1 MAIDFPSS
9 PTIGQTYTYNGRSWE
24 WNGEGWE
31 VYQGTFYPGA
41 GIAVSTG
48 TAWDTSKN
56 VPTGDVV
63 GTSDTQTLSNKTIT
77 SRVSSGAS
85 TTSPLAWN
93 SDNYDEYIYTALA
106 NDLTLSADAGTP
118 TNGRKIIFV
127 FTDDGTPRTIT
138 FTGGA
143 SKAFQ
148 PVGVNVTA
156 SGSDFTYT
164 TTASKK
170 VYFGCIYDTNDARWD
185 IVAIAQEA

>member
-31 VYQGTFYPGA
+31 VYQGNFYPSA

-48 TAWDTSKN
+48 SAWDTSKN

-63 GTSDTQTLSNKTIT
+63 GTSDTQTLTNKRIT
-77 SRVSSGAS
+77 ARVSSSAS

-93 SDNYDEYIYTALA
+93 GDNYDEYAYTALA
-106 NDLTLSADAGTP
+106 NDLTLNADSGTP
-118 TNGRKIIFV
+118 TDGQKIIFRIQ
-127 FTDDGTPRTIT
+127 DDATPRVLT
-138 FTGGA
+138 FTGGV
-143 SKAFQ
+143 SKGFE
-148 PVGVNVTA
+148 PIGVTMTA
-156 SGSDFTYT
+156 SGSDWTYT

-170 VYFGCIYDTNDARWD
+170 VYFGCIYNSADSRWD